1 LALKTLSDLQDP
13 QFDGKRVFV
22 RVDFNVSI
30 NDNGAVGEDYRI
42 RMTLPTIEYLAKRGA
57 KVILASHLGRPE
69 GWDKQYSLAPVARR
83 LSDIV
88 GRSRPP
94 IRFASDCVG
103 PEVEGEIARMNPG
116 DITLLENLRFHKE
129 EEANDPE
136 FSKKLA
142 SLADIY
148 VNDAFSTSHRKHS
161 STYGAAWL
169 FDTRLAGFN
178 LSKEVE
184 YLSMIREKPIKP
196 FTFVVGGIKIKDKI
210 GALEHLLPKADRA
223 IIGGAAAYTFLKA
236 KGIKTGNSLIDSERL
251 PWVTKALSA
260 YGDKI
265 MLPTD
270 HVCAHS
276 PNDASVTMVKG
287 DIPDGMSGF
296 DIGNETIERY
306 SAELGGNGGG
316 TLFWNGPM
324 GMFEIR
330 AFSNG
335 TINIAKSMALA
346 FWRGSKTL
354 IGGGDTLE
362 AMKRAGV
369 AENEVSH
376 VSTGGGATLRY
387 LAGDKMPGVRI
398 LNEN

>member
-1 LALKTLSDLQDP
+1 MRTLSDLEDS
-13 QFDGKRVFV
+13 QFHGKRVFV

-30 NDNGAVGEDYRI
+30 NNGCIGEDYRI
-42 RMTLPTIEYLAKRGA
+42 RMSLPTIEYLSKRGA

-69 GWDKQYSLAPVARR
+69 GHDQKYSIAPVAKR
-83 LSDIV
+83 LTDIV

-103 PEVEGEIARMNPG
+103 IEIEEHLNKMNKG
-116 DITLLENLRFHKE
+116 DILLLENLRFHKE
-129 EEANDPE
+129 EETNDPE

-161 STYGAAWL
+161 STYGAAWM
-169 FDTRLAGFN
+169 FDIRLAGIN
-178 LSKEVE
+178 LIKEVK
-184 YLSMIREKPIKP
+184 YLSMIRENPIRP
-196 FTFVVGGIKIKDKI
+196 FTIVLGGVKIKDKI
-210 GALEHLLPKADRA
+210 GALEHLLPNADKV
-223 IIGGAAAYTFLKA
+223 IVGGAAAYTFLKA
-236 KGIKTGNSLIDSERL
+236 KGLNTGNSIIDHEHIQ
-251 PWVTKALSA
+251 WVEKALLS

-265 MLPTD
+265 LLPTD
-270 HVCAHS
+270 HVCASS
-276 PNDASVTMVKG
+276 PNDTSVTMVSG

-296 DIGNETIERY
+296 DIGNETVERY
-306 SAELGGNGGG
+306 SAEVGSNGGG
-316 TLFWNGPM
+316 ALFWNGPM
-324 GMFEIR
+324 GMFEVK

-346 FWRGSKTL
+346 YWRGSKTL

-387 LAGDKMPGVRI
+387 LAGDEMPGLVI
-398 LNEN
+398 LNHY

>member
-1 LALKTLSDLQDP
+1 LVLRTLSDLPDL
-13 QFDGKRVFV
+13 QFDGKRVLV

-30 NDNGAVGEDYRI
+30 NNAAVGEDYRI
-42 RMTLPTIEYLAKRGA
+42 RMSIPTIEYLAKHGA
-57 KVILASHLGRPE
+57 KVILASHLGRPNGRE
-69 GWDKQYSLAPVARR
+69 RQYSLAPVAKR
-83 LSDIV
+83 LSEIV
-88 GRSRPP
+88 GKARPP
-94 IRFASDCVG
+94 VRFADDCVG
-103 PEVEGEIARMNPG
+103 PEVEDAISKMSKG
-116 DITLLENLRFHKE
+116 DILLLENLRFHLE
-129 EEANDPE
+129 EELNDPE

-169 FDTRLAGFN
+169 FDIRLAGFN

-184 YLSMIREKPIKP
+184 YLSMVRENPIKP
-196 FTFVVGGIKIKDKI
+196 FTFVVGGVKIKDKI
-210 GALEHLLPKADRA
+210 GALEHLLPKADKV

-236 KGIKTGNSLIDSERL
+236 KGLKTGNSLIDEERL
-251 PWVTKALSA
+251 SWVTKALSSH
-260 YGDKI
+260 GEKI
-265 MLPTD
+265 LLPTD
-270 HVCAHS
+270 HICAKS
-276 PNDASVTMVKG
+276 PSDTSVTMVKG
-287 DIPDGMSGF
+287 DIPNGMFGY
-296 DIGNETIERY
+296 DIGNETIERF
-306 SAELGGNGGG
+306 SAEVGGRGGG
-316 TLFWNGPM
+316 TVFWNGPM

-330 AFSNG
+330 VFSNG

-362 AMKRAGV
+362 AMKKSGV

-387 LAGDKMPGVRI
+387 LAGDEMPGVVI
-398 LNEN
+398 LNGD

>member
-1 LALKTLSDLQDP
+1 MRTLSDLEDS
-13 QFDGKRVFV
+13 QFHGKRVFV

-30 NDNGAVGEDYRI
+30 NNGCIGEDYRI
-42 RMTLPTIEYLAKRGA
+42 RMSLPTIEYLSKRGA
-57 KVILASHLGRPE
+57 KVILASHLGRPK
-69 GWDKQYSLAPVARR
+69 GHDQKYSIAPVAKR
-83 LSDIV
+83 LTDIV

-103 PEVEGEIARMNPG
+103 IEIEEHLNKMNEG
-116 DITLLENLRFHKE
+116 DILLLENLRFHKE
-129 EEANDPE
+129 EETNDPE

-161 STYGAAWL
+161 STYGAAWM
-169 FDTRLAGFN
+169 FDIRLAGIN
-178 LSKEVE
+178 LIKEVK
-184 YLSMIREKPIKP
+184 YLSMIRENPIRP
-196 FTFVVGGIKIKDKI
+196 FTIVLGGVKIKDKI
-210 GALEHLLPKADRA
+210 GALEHLLPNADKV
-223 IIGGAAAYTFLKA
+223 IVGGAAAYTFLKA
-236 KGIKTGNSLIDSERL
+236 KGLNTGNSIIDHEHIQ
-251 PWVTKALSA
+251 WVEKALLS

-265 MLPTD
+265 LLPTD
-270 HVCAHS
+270 HVCASS
-276 PNDASVTMVKG
+276 PNDTSVTMVSG

-296 DIGNETIERY
+296 DIGNETVERY
-306 SAELGGNGGG
+306 SAEVGSNGGG
-316 TLFWNGPM
+316 ALFWNGPM
-324 GMFEIR
+324 GMFEVK

-346 FWRGSKTL
+346 YWRGSKTL

-387 LAGDKMPGVRI
+387 LAGDEMPGLVI
-398 LNEN
+398 LNHY

>member
-1 LALKTLSDLQDP
+1 MYLRTLSNVEDS

-30 NDNGAVGEDYRI
+30 SNGTIGEDYRI
-42 RMTLPTIEYLAKRGA
+42 RMSLPTIEYLAKRGA

-69 GWDKQYSLAPVARR
+69 GRDYKYSIAPVAKR
-83 LSDIV
+83 LTEII

-103 PEVEGEIARMNPG
+103 TEIEGYVREMNKG
-116 DITLLENLRFHKE
+116 DILLLENLRFHKE
-129 EEANDPE
+129 EESNDPE
-136 FSKKLA
+136 FSKKLS

-161 STYGAAWL
+161 STYGAAWM
-169 FDTRLAGFN
+169 FDIRLAGFN
-178 LSKEVE
+178 LIKEVK
-184 YLSMIREKPIKP
+184 YLSMIRENPIRP
-196 FTFVVGGIKIKDKI
+196 FTIVLGGVKIKDKI
-210 GALEHLLPKADRA
+210 GALEHLLPKADKV

-236 KGIKTGNSLIDSERL
+236 KGLKTGSSIIDQEHL
-251 PWVTKALSA
+251 QWVDKALAS

-265 MLPTD
+265 LLPSD
-270 HVCAHS
+270 HLCASS
-276 PNDASVTMVKG
+276 PNDSSVTMVNG
-287 DIPDGMSGF
+287 EIPNGMSGF

-306 SAELGGNGGG
+306 SNEVGSNGGG
-316 TLFWNGPM
+316 ALFWNGPM
-324 GMFEIR
+324 GMFEIK

-346 FWRGSKTL
+346 YWRGSKTL

-387 LAGDKMPGVRI
+387 LAGDDMPGLVI
-398 LNEN
+398 LNGH

>member
-69 GWDKQYSLAPVARR
+69 GLDKQYSLAPVARR

-116 DITLLENLRFHKE
+116 DIMLLENLRFHKE

-196 FTFVVGGIKIKDKI
+196 FTLVVGGIKIKDKI

-236 KGIKTGNSLIDSERL
+236 KGIKIGNSLIDSERL

-276 PNDASVTMVKG
+276 PYDTSVTMVKG

-387 LAGDKMPGVRI
+387 LAGDEMPGVRI

>member
-1 LALKTLSDLQDP
+1 LRTLSDLEDS
-13 QFDGKRVFV
+13 QFHGKRVFV

-30 NDNGAVGEDYRI
+30 NNGCIGEDYRI
-42 RMTLPTIEYLAKRGA
+42 RMSLPTIEYLSKRGA

-69 GWDKQYSLAPVARR
+69 GHDQKYSIAPVAKR
-83 LSDIV
+83 LTDIV

-103 PEVEGEIARMNPG
+103 IEIEEHLNKMNKG
-116 DITLLENLRFHKE
+116 DILLLENLRFHKE
-129 EEANDPE
+129 EETNDPE

-161 STYGAAWL
+161 STYGAAWM
-169 FDTRLAGFN
+169 FDIRLAGIN
-178 LSKEVE
+178 LIKEVK
-184 YLSMIREKPIKP
+184 YLSMIRENPIRP
-196 FTFVVGGIKIKDKI
+196 FTIVLGGVKIKDKI
-210 GALEHLLPKADRA
+210 GALEHLLPNADKV
-223 IIGGAAAYTFLKA
+223 IVGGAAAYTFLKA
-236 KGIKTGNSLIDSERL
+236 KGLNTGNSIIDHEHIQ
-251 PWVTKALSA
+251 WVEKALLS

-265 MLPTD
+265 LLPTD
-270 HVCAHS
+270 HVCASS
-276 PNDASVTMVKG
+276 PNDTSVTMVSG
-287 DIPDGMSGF
+287 DIPSGMSGF
-296 DIGNETIERY
+296 DIGNETVERY
-306 SAELGGNGGG
+306 SADVGSNGGG
-316 TLFWNGPM
+316 ALFWNGPM
-324 GMFEIR
+324 GMFEVK

-346 FWRGSKTL
+346 YWRGSKTL

-387 LAGDKMPGVRI
+387 LAGDEMPGLVI
-398 LNEN
+398 LNHY

>member
-1 LALKTLSDLQDP
+1 LYLRTLSDLEDTR
-13 QFDGKRVFV
+13 FDGKTVLV

-30 NDNGAVGEDYRI
+30 NNGAIGEDYRI
-42 RMTLPTIEYLAKRGA
+42 RMSLPTIEYLAKRGA
-57 KVILASHLGRPE
+57 KVILASHLGRPRGHDE
-69 GWDKQYSLAPVARR
+69 RYSIAPVAKR
-83 LSDIV
+83 LTEII

-103 PEVEGEIARMNPG
+103 VEIEEHISKMNKG
-116 DITLLENLRFHKE
+116 DILLLENLRFHTE
-129 EEANDPE
+129 EETNDPE

-169 FDTRLAGFN
+169 FDIRLAGFN
-178 LSKEVE
+178 LIKEVK
-184 YLSMIREKPIKP
+184 YLSMIRENPIRP
-196 FTFVVGGIKIKDKI
+196 FTIVLGGVKIKDKI
-210 GALEHLLPKADRA
+210 GALEHLLPKADKV
-223 IIGGAAAYTFLKA
+223 IVGGAAAYTFLKA
-236 KGIKTGNSLIDSERL
+236 KGLKTGNSIIDQEHIQ
-251 PWVTKALSA
+251 WVEKAIST

-265 MLPTD
+265 LLPTD
-270 HVCAHS
+270 HLCANS
-276 PNDASVTMVKG
+276 PNDSSVTMVSG
-287 DIPDGMSGF
+287 DIPAEMSGF
-296 DIGNETIERY
+296 DIGNETVERY
-306 SAELGGNGGG
+306 SAEVGSNGGG
-316 TLFWNGPM
+316 ALFWNGPM
-324 GMFEIR
+324 GMFEIK

-346 FWRGSKTL
+346 YWRGSKTL

-369 AENEVSH
+369 AETEVSH

-387 LAGDKMPGVRI
+387 LAGDDMPGLVI
-398 LNEN
+398 LNDH

>member
-1 LALKTLSDLQDP
+1 MALKTLSDLQDP

-196 FTFVVGGIKIKDKI
+196 FTLVVGGIKIKDKI

-387 LAGDKMPGVRI
+387 LAGDEMPGVRI
-398 LNEN
+398 LNEK

>member
-1 LALKTLSDLQDP
+1 LYLRTLSDVQDS

-30 NDNGAVGEDYRI
+30 SNGTIGEDYRI
-42 RMTLPTIEYLAKRGA
+42 RMSLPTIEYLAKRGA

-69 GWDKQYSLAPVARR
+69 GRDYKYSIAPVAKR
-83 LSDIV
+83 LTEII
-88 GRSRPP
+88 GRSRSP

-103 PEVEGEIARMNPG
+103 TEIEGYVREMNKG
-116 DITLLENLRFHKE
+116 DILLLENLRFHKE
-129 EEANDPE
+129 EESNDPE
-136 FSKKLA
+136 FSKKLS

-161 STYGAAWL
+161 STYGAAWM
-169 FDTRLAGFN
+169 FDIRLAGFN
-178 LSKEVE
+178 LIKEVK
-184 YLSMIREKPIKP
+184 YLSMIRENPIRP
-196 FTFVVGGIKIKDKI
+196 FTIVLGGVKIRDKI
-210 GALEHLLPKADRA
+210 GALEHLLPKADKV

-236 KGIKTGNSLIDSERL
+236 KGVKTGSSIIDEEHLR
-251 PWVTKALSA
+251 WVDRALAS

-265 MLPTD
+265 LLPSD
-270 HVCAHS
+270 HLCASS
-276 PNDASVTMVKG
+276 PNDSSVIMVNG
-287 DIPDGMSGF
+287 EIPNGMSGF
-296 DIGNETIERY
+296 DIGNETVERY
-306 SAELGGNGGG
+306 STEVGSNGGG
-316 TLFWNGPM
+316 ALFWNGPM
-324 GMFEIR
+324 GMFEIK

-346 FWRGSKTL
+346 YWRGSKTL

-387 LAGDKMPGVRI
+387 LAGDDMPGLVI
-398 LNEN
+398 LDGH

>member
-1 LALKTLSDLQDP
+1 MRTLSDLEDS
-13 QFDGKRVFV
+13 QFHGKRVFV

-30 NDNGAVGEDYRI
+30 NNGCIGEDYRI
-42 RMTLPTIEYLAKRGA
+42 RMSLPTIEYLSKRGA

-69 GWDKQYSLAPVARR
+69 GHDQKYSIAPVAKR
-83 LSDIV
+83 LTDIV

-103 PEVEGEIARMNPG
+103 IEIEEHLNKMNEG
-116 DITLLENLRFHKE
+116 DILLLENLRFHKE
-129 EEANDPE
+129 EETNDPE

-161 STYGAAWL
+161 STYGAAWM
-169 FDTRLAGFN
+169 FDIRLAGIN
-178 LSKEVE
+178 LIKEVK
-184 YLSMIREKPIKP
+184 YLSMIRENPIRP
-196 FTFVVGGIKIKDKI
+196 FTIVLGGVKIKDKI
-210 GALEHLLPKADRA
+210 GALEHLLPNADKV
-223 IIGGAAAYTFLKA
+223 IVGGAAAYTFLKA
-236 KGIKTGNSLIDSERL
+236 KGLNTGNSIIDHEHIQ
-251 PWVTKALSA
+251 WVEKALLS

-265 MLPTD
+265 LLPTD
-270 HVCAHS
+270 HVCASS
-276 PNDASVTMVKG
+276 PNDTSVTMVSG

-296 DIGNETIERY
+296 DIGNETVERY
-306 SAELGGNGGG
+306 SAEVGSNGGG
-316 TLFWNGPM
+316 ALFWNGPM
-324 GMFEIR
+324 GMFEVK

-346 FWRGSKTL
+346 YWRGSKTL

-387 LAGDKMPGVRI
+387 LAGDEMPGLVI
-398 LNEN
+398 LNHY

>member
-1 LALKTLSDLQDP
+1 MALKTLSDLQDS
-13 QFDGKRVFV
+13 QFGGKRVFV

-30 NDNGAVGEDYRI
+30 NNNGAVGEDYRI

-116 DITLLENLRFHKE
+116 DIMLLENLRFHKE

-196 FTFVVGGIKIKDKI
+196 FTLVVGGVKIKDKI

-276 PNDASVTMVKG
+276 PNDTSVTMVKG

-387 LAGDKMPGVRI
+387 LAGVEMPGVRI

>member
-1 LALKTLSDLQDP
+1 MYLRTLSDLEDS

-30 NDNGAVGEDYRI
+30 NNGAIGEDYRI
-42 RMTLPTIEYLAKRGA
+42 RMSLPTIEYLTKRRA

-69 GWDKQYSLAPVARR
+69 GHDQKYSIAPVAKR
-83 LSDIV
+83 LKEII
-88 GRSRPP
+88 GRSRPQ
-94 IRFASDCVG
+94 IRFARDCVG
-103 PEVEGEIARMNPG
+103 VEIEEHIDKMNKG
-116 DITLLENLRFHKE
+116 DILLLENLRFHKE
-129 EEANDPE
+129 EESNDPE

-161 STYGAAWL
+161 STYGAAWM
-169 FDTRLAGFN
+169 FDIRLAGFN
-178 LSKEVE
+178 VIKEVK
-184 YLSMIREKPIKP
+184 YLSMIRENPIRP
-196 FTFVVGGIKIKDKI
+196 FTLVLGGVKIKDKI
-210 GALEHLLPKADRA
+210 GALEHLLPKADKV
-223 IIGGAAAYTFLKA
+223 IVGGAAAYTFLKA
-236 KGIKTGNSLIDSERL
+236 KGLNTGNSIIDHEHIQ
-251 PWVTKALSA
+251 WVEKALST

-265 MLPTD
+265 LLPTD
-270 HVCAHS
+270 HICAIS
-276 PNDASVTMVKG
+276 PDDASVTMVSG
-287 DIPDGMSGF
+287 DIPSGMSGF
-296 DIGNETIERY
+296 DIGNETVERY
-306 SAELGGNGGG
+306 SAEVGSNGGG
-316 TLFWNGPM
+316 ALFWNGPM
-324 GMFEIR
+324 GMFEIK

-346 FWRGSKTL
+346 YWRGSKTL

-387 LAGDKMPGVRI
+387 LAGDDMPGLVI
-398 LNEN
+398 LNDH

>member
-1 LALKTLSDLQDP
+1 LYLRTLSDLEDS

-30 NDNGAVGEDYRI
+30 NNGGIGEDYRI
-42 RMTLPTIEYLAKRGA
+42 RMSLPTIEYLTKRGA
-57 KVILASHLGRPE
+57 KVILASHLGRPK
-69 GWDKQYSLAPVARR
+69 GHDQKYSIAPVAKR
-83 LSDIV
+83 LTEII

-103 PEVEGEIARMNPG
+103 VEIEEHIDKMNKG
-116 DITLLENLRFHKE
+116 DILLLENLRFHKE
-129 EEANDPE
+129 EELNDPE

-161 STYGAAWL
+161 STYGAAWM
-169 FDTRLAGFN
+169 FDIRLAGFN
-178 LSKEVE
+178 LIKEVK
-184 YLSMIREKPIKP
+184 YLSMIRENPIRP
-196 FTFVVGGIKIKDKI
+196 FTIVLGGVKIKDKI
-210 GALEHLLPKADRA
+210 GALEHLLPKADKV
-223 IIGGAAAYTFLKA
+223 IVGGAAAYTFLKA
-236 KGIKTGNSLIDSERL
+236 KGLNTGNSIIDHEHIQ
-251 PWVTKALSA
+251 WVEKALFS

-265 MLPTD
+265 LLPTD
-270 HVCAHS
+270 HLCANS
-276 PNDASVTMVKG
+276 PNDTSVTMVNG

-306 SAELGGNGGG
+306 SGEVGSNGGG
-316 TLFWNGPM
+316 ALFWNGPM
-324 GMFEIR
+324 GMFEVK

-346 FWRGSKTL
+346 YWRGSKTL

-387 LAGDKMPGVRI
+387 LAGDEMPGLVI
-398 LNEN
+398 LNNP

>member
-1 LALKTLSDLQDP
+1 MYLRTLSDLEGS

-30 NDNGAVGEDYRI
+30 NNGGIGEDYRI
-42 RMTLPTIEYLAKRGA
+42 RMSLPTIEYLTKRGA
-57 KVILASHLGRPE
+57 KVILASHLGRPK
-69 GWDKQYSLAPVARR
+69 GHDQKYSIAPVAKR
-83 LSDIV
+83 LTEII

-103 PEVEGEIARMNPG
+103 VEIEEHIDKMNKG
-116 DITLLENLRFHKE
+116 DILLLENLRFHKE
-129 EEANDPE
+129 EELNDPE

-161 STYGAAWL
+161 STYGAAWM
-169 FDTRLAGFN
+169 FDIRLAGFN
-178 LSKEVE
+178 LIKEVK
-184 YLSMIREKPIKP
+184 YLSMIRENPIRP
-196 FTFVVGGIKIKDKI
+196 FTIVLGGVKIKDKI
-210 GALEHLLPKADRA
+210 GALEHLLPKADKV
-223 IIGGAAAYTFLKA
+223 IVGGAAAYTFLKA
-236 KGIKTGNSLIDSERL
+236 KGLNTGNSIIDHEHIQ
-251 PWVTKALSA
+251 WVEKALFS

-265 MLPTD
+265 LLPTD
-270 HVCAHS
+270 HLCANS
-276 PNDASVTMVKG
+276 PNDTSVTMVNG
-287 DIPDGMSGF
+287 DIPDGMSAF

-306 SAELGGNGGG
+306 SAEVGSNGGG
-316 TLFWNGPM
+316 ALFWNGPM
-324 GMFEIR
+324 GMFEVK

-346 FWRGSKTL
+346 YWRGSKTL

-387 LAGDKMPGVRI
+387 LAGDEMPGLVI
-398 LNEN
+398 LNNP

>member
-1 LALKTLSDLQDP
+1 LYLRTLSDLEDS
-13 QFDGKRVFV
+13 QFHGKRVFV

-30 NDNGAVGEDYRI
+30 NNGCIGEDYRI
-42 RMTLPTIEYLAKRGA
+42 RMSLPTIEYLSKLGA

-69 GWDKQYSLAPVARR
+69 GHDQKYSIAPVAKR
-83 LSDIV
+83 LTEII
-88 GRSRPP
+88 GRSRPA

-103 PEVEGEIARMNPG
+103 IQIEEHIDKMNKG
-116 DITLLENLRFHKE
+116 DILLLENLRFHKE
-129 EEANDPE
+129 EESNDPD

-161 STYGAAWL
+161 STYGAAWM
-169 FDTRLAGFN
+169 FDIRLAGFN
-178 LSKEVE
+178 LIKEVK
-184 YLSMIREKPIKP
+184 YLSMIRENPIRP
-196 FTFVVGGIKIKDKI
+196 FTLVLGGVKIKDKI
-210 GALEHLLPKADRA
+210 GALEHLLPKADKV
-223 IIGGAAAYTFLKA
+223 IVGGAAAYTFLKA
-236 KGIKTGNSLIDSERL
+236 KGLNTGNSIIDHEHIQ
-251 PWVTKALSA
+251 WVEKALFS

-265 MLPTD
+265 LLPTD
-270 HVCAHS
+270 HLCASS
-276 PNDASVTMVKG
+276 PNDTSVTMVSG

-296 DIGNETIERY
+296 DIGNETVERY
-306 SAELGGNGGG
+306 SAEVGLNGGG
-316 TLFWNGPM
+316 ALFWNGPM
-324 GMFEIR
+324 GMFEVK

-346 FWRGSKTL
+346 YWRGSKTL

-387 LAGDKMPGVRI
+387 LAGDDMPGLVI
-398 LNEN
+398 LNNH

>member
-1 LALKTLSDLQDP
+1 MYLRTLSDLEDS

-30 NDNGAVGEDYRI
+30 NNGAIGEDYRI
-42 RMTLPTIEYLAKRGA
+42 RMSPPTIEYLAKRGA

-69 GWDKQYSLAPVARR
+69 GHDKKYSVAPLAKH
-83 LSDIV
+83 LTEII

-103 PEVEGEIARMNPG
+103 VKIEENVTKMNKG
-116 DITLLENLRFHKE
+116 DILLLENLRFHKE
-129 EEANDPE
+129 EESNDPE

-161 STYGAAWL
+161 STYGAAWM
-169 FDTRLAGFN
+169 FDIRLAGFN
-178 LSKEVE
+178 LIKEVK
-184 YLSMIREKPIKP
+184 YLSMIRENPIRP
-196 FTFVVGGIKIKDKI
+196 FSLVLGGVKIKDKI
-210 GALEHLLPKADRA
+210 GALEHLLPKADKV
-223 IIGGAAAYTFLKA
+223 IVGGAAAYTFLKA
-236 KGIKTGNSLIDSERL
+236 KGLNTGNSIIDQEHIQ
-251 PWVTKALSA
+251 WVEKALST

-265 MLPTD
+265 LLPTD
-270 HVCAHS
+270 HICASS
-276 PNDASVTMVKG
+276 PTDTSVTMVSG
-287 DIPDGMSGF
+287 DIPIGMSGF
-296 DIGNETIERY
+296 DIGNETVERY
-306 SAELGGNGGG
+306 SAEVGSNGGG
-316 TLFWNGPM
+316 ALFWNGPM
-324 GMFEIR
+324 GMFEIKV
-330 AFSNG
+330 FSNG

-346 FWRGSKTL
+346 YWRGSKTL

-387 LAGDKMPGVRI
+387 LAGDDMPGLVI
-398 LNEN
+398 LNKH

>member
-1 LALKTLSDLQDP
+1 MYLRTLSDLEDTR
-13 QFDGKRVFV
+13 FDGKTVLV

-30 NDNGAVGEDYRI
+30 NNGAIGEDYRI
-42 RMTLPTIEYLAKRGA
+42 RMSLPTIEYLAKRGA
-57 KVILASHLGRPE
+57 KVILASHLGRPRGHDE
-69 GWDKQYSLAPVARR
+69 RYSIAPVAKR
-83 LSDIV
+83 LTEII

-103 PEVEGEIARMNPG
+103 VEIEEHISKMNKG
-116 DITLLENLRFHKE
+116 DILLLENLRFHTE
-129 EEANDPE
+129 EESNDPE

-169 FDTRLAGFN
+169 FDIRLAGFN
-178 LSKEVE
+178 LIKEVK
-184 YLSMIREKPIKP
+184 YLSMIRENPIRP
-196 FTFVVGGIKIKDKI
+196 FTLVLGGVKIKDKI
-210 GALEHLLPKADRA
+210 GALEHLLPKADKV
-223 IIGGAAAYTFLKA
+223 IVGGAAAYTFLKA
-236 KGIKTGNSLIDSERL
+236 KGLKTGNSIIDQEHIQ
-251 PWVTKALSA
+251 WVEKAIST

-265 MLPTD
+265 LLPTD
-270 HVCAHS
+270 HLCANS
-276 PNDASVTMVKG
+276 PNDSSVTMVSG
-287 DIPDGMSGF
+287 DIPADMSGF
-296 DIGNETIERY
+296 DIGNETVERY
-306 SAELGGNGGG
+306 SAEVGSNGGG
-316 TLFWNGPM
+316 ALFWNGPM
-324 GMFEIR
+324 GMFEIK

-346 FWRGSKTL
+346 YWRGSKTL

-369 AENEVSH
+369 AETEVSH

-387 LAGDKMPGVRI
+387 LAGDDMPGLVI
-398 LNEN
+398 LNGH

>member
-1 LALKTLSDLQDP
+1 LYLRTLSDVEDS

-30 NDNGAVGEDYRI
+30 SNGTIGEDYRI
-42 RMTLPTIEYLAKRGA
+42 RMSLPTIEYLAKRGA

-69 GWDKQYSLAPVARR
+69 GRDYKYSIAPVAKR
-83 LSDIV
+83 LTEII

-103 PEVEGEIARMNPG
+103 TDIEGYVREMNKG
-116 DITLLENLRFHKE
+116 DILLLENLRFHKE
-129 EEANDPE
+129 EESNDPE
-136 FSKKLA
+136 FSKKLS

-161 STYGAAWL
+161 STYGAAWM
-169 FDTRLAGFN
+169 FDIRLAGFN
-178 LSKEVE
+178 LIKEVK
-184 YLSMIREKPIKP
+184 YLSMIRENPIRP
-196 FTFVVGGIKIKDKI
+196 FTIVLGGVKIKDKI
-210 GALEHLLPKADRA
+210 GALEHLLPKADKV

-236 KGIKTGNSLIDSERL
+236 KGLKTGSSIIDQEHL
-251 PWVTKALSA
+251 QWVDKALAS

-265 MLPTD
+265 LLPSD
-270 HVCAHS
+270 HLCASS
-276 PNDASVTMVKG
+276 PNDSSVTMVNG
-287 DIPDGMSGF
+287 EIPNGMSGF

-306 SAELGGNGGG
+306 STEVGSNGGG
-316 TLFWNGPM
+316 ALFWNGPM
-324 GMFEIR
+324 GMFEIK

-346 FWRGSKTL
+346 YWRGSKTL

-387 LAGDKMPGVRI
+387 LAGDDMPGLVI
-398 LNEN
+398 LNGH

>member
-1 LALKTLSDLQDP
+1 LYLRTLSDLEDTR
-13 QFDGKRVFV
+13 FDGKTVLV

-30 NDNGAVGEDYRI
+30 NNGAIGEDYRI
-42 RMTLPTIEYLAKRGA
+42 RMSLPTIEYLAKRGA
-57 KVILASHLGRPE
+57 KVILASHLGRPRGHDE
-69 GWDKQYSLAPVARR
+69 RYSIAPVAKR
-83 LSDIV
+83 LTEII

-103 PEVEGEIARMNPG
+103 VEIEEHISKMNKG
-116 DITLLENLRFHKE
+116 DILLLENLRFHTE
-129 EEANDPE
+129 EESNDPE

-169 FDTRLAGFN
+169 FDIRLAGFN
-178 LSKEVE
+178 LIKELK
-184 YLSMIREKPIKP
+184 YLSMIRENPIRP
-196 FTFVVGGIKIKDKI
+196 FTLVLGGVKIKDKI
-210 GALEHLLPKADRA
+210 GALEHLLPKADKV
-223 IIGGAAAYTFLKA
+223 IVGGAAAYTFLKA
-236 KGIKTGNSLIDSERL
+236 KGLKTGNSIIDQEHIQ
-251 PWVTKALSA
+251 WVEKAIST

-265 MLPTD
+265 LLPTD
-270 HVCAHS
+270 HLCANS
-276 PNDASVTMVKG
+276 PNDSSVTMVSG
-287 DIPDGMSGF
+287 DIPAEMSGF
-296 DIGNETIERY
+296 DIGNETVERY
-306 SAELGGNGGG
+306 SAEVGSNGGG
-316 TLFWNGPM
+316 ALFWNGPM
-324 GMFEIR
+324 GMFEIK

-346 FWRGSKTL
+346 YWRGSKTL

-369 AENEVSH
+369 AETEVSH

-387 LAGDKMPGVRI
+387 LAGDDMPGLVI
-398 LNEN
+398 LNGH